1 LKKQLLKYGK
11 LLLKLLIT
19 ATALYIVF
27 RKIELQ
33 RVLELY
39 GKSNIWLLLLG
50 LAFFVFGQW
59 ISAFRLNNYLR
70 QVEVHISNR
79 ANFRLYLLGMFYNLF
94 LPGGIGGDGYKI
106 YLFNKKFKVKVKRLF
121 WAILLDRVSGM
132 LALVCLGIILSL
144 FIPGFGIYRYFIWL
158 LFPAA
163 IFVHYLFIKYLFPHF
178 VKILP
183 VTVSRSFVIQ
193 ISQLITA
200 LMILFAFGN
209 YDHLMEYLLLFLIS
223 SIVSTIPISVGGVG
237 VREITFLY
245 GAELMQLN
253 INQSVALSFMFY
265 LMTVVVS
272 FSGIWYSFKPEKLKI
287 KGHEATA

>member
-1 LKKQLLKYGK
+1 MKKQLLKYGK

-19 ATALYIVF
+19 VTALYIVF
-27 RKIELQ
+27 RKIELHQ
-33 RVLELY
+33 VLELY
-39 GKSNIWLLLLG
+39 SKSNVWLLLLG

-59 ISAFRLNNYLR
+59 ISAFRLTNYLR
-70 QVEVHISNR
+70 QVEVHISNPS
-79 ANFRLYLLGMFYNLF
+79 NFRLYLLGMFYNLF

-106 YLFNKKFKVKVKRLF
+106 YIFNKTFKVRVRRLF

-132 LALVCLGIILSL
+132 LALVCLGIFLSM
-144 FIPGFGIYRYFIWL
+144 FIQGFGIYRYFVWL

-163 IFVHYLFIKYLFPHF
+163 LLVHYLFIRYLFPHF

-183 VTVSRSFVIQ
+183 VTVSQSFVIQ
-193 ISQLITA
+193 TSQLITA

-209 YDHLMEYLLLFLIS
+209 YDHLMQYLLLFLIS

-272 FSGIWYSFKPEKLKI
+272 LSGIYYSFKPEKLRI
-287 KGHEATA
+287 KSHEAGA